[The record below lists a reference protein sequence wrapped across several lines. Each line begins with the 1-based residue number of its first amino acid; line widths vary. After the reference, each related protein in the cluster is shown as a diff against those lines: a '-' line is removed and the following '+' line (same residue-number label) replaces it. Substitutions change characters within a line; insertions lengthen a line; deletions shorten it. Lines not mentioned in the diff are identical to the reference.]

1 MIEEEEE
8 EEEECCGVFGSVVE
22 CWGVCCCMCWLVTST
37 PKSHLNSKKVTS
49 TLKSQKKNPFF
60 FGPFCYK
67 NVEKMFYQPQK
78 VTLSPQK
85 VKKVK
90 KSKFFLFFTYCAR
103 KSHIDTYI
111 FGFWPFTPIYK

>member
-1 MIEEEEE
+1 MVGHINPKK
-8 EEEECCGVFGSVVE
+8 S
-22 CWGVCCCMCWLVTST
+22 
-37 PKSHLNSKKVTS
+37 PQPQKSHLNPK
-49 TLKSQKKNPFF
+49 KSQKVKKVKKVKKNPISFF
-60 FGPFCYK
+60 LGPFCYK

-90 KSKFFLFFTYCAR
+90 KKFFLFFTYCVR

-111 FGFWPFTPIYK
+111 FEFWPFTPSIN

>member
-1 MIEEEEE
+1 MGACGGVLWSVG
-8 EEEECCGVFGSVVE
+8 ECCAVLWSVLLHVMV
-22 CWGVCCCMCWLVTST
+22 G
-37 PKSHLNSKKVTS
+37 HLNSKKS
-49 TLKSQKKNPFF
+49 PQLQKSHLNPKKSEGRFLF
-60 FGPFCYK
+60 LGPFCYK

-90 KSKFFLFFTYCAR
+90 KVKKQIIFYFFTYCVR

-111 FGFWPFTPIYK
+111 LW